1 MSHFIISY
9 AGNKRNE
16 YKHIKPHLSLENKK
30 NIIEPFC
37 GTSALSFHI
46 WKEHKDKFNY
56 FLNDSN
62 DKLIEIY
69 QLFKTTDYE
78 KIEDEMNNLKSRIT
92 NKEEYNNLKKKDGNV
107 FEYIYLN
114 KYYSIQPGL
123 YNEKNNTNIAF
134 KFTELQKE
142 FIDFIKQDYVH
153 ITSGNWETVFNQH
166 KDSEKNLILL
176 DPPYMISCNE
186 FYKQRSL
193 NIYEYLYNNKLDTFK
208 SKIVL
213 ILEDIWF
220 IRLLLSEFIKESYDK
235 QYNTTKKKTSHI
247 IITN

>member
-142 FIDFIKQDYVH
+142 FLDFIKQDYVY
-153 ITSGNWETVFNQH
+153 ITCANWETIFNQH
-166 KDSEKNLILL
+166 KDNENSVILL

-193 NIYEYLYNNKLDTFK
+193 NIYEYLYNNKLDIFK
-208 SKIVL
+208 SKIILV
-213 ILEDIWF
+213 LEDIWF
-220 IRLLLSEFIKESYDK
+220 IRLLLSEFIKASYDK
-235 QYNTTKKKTSHI
+235 QYNSTKKKTSHI